1 MRKPN
6 YATQAIQGTAADK
19 RGPNPCAANPS
30 NKPTDPTPEVPAML
44 GEVRS
49 RVSSLADVVS
59 ALESKLEPIL
69 TPPDKDNQS
78 EPGPYAVSC
87 EVAMTLADVARQTQA
102 THNRVVAILMRLAL

>member
-44 GEVRS
+44 GEVRC
-49 RVSSLADVVS
+49 RVSSLADVVLH
-59 ALESKLEPIL
+59 LEGKLEPIL
-69 TPPDKDNQS
+69 APPDKDNRT
-78 EPGPYAVSC
+78 EPGPFVASC
-87 EVAMTLADVARQTQA
+87 QVAGVLADIAHETQTI
-102 THNRVVAILMRLAL
+102 HYRVVAILARLAL